1 MQQAIFSRF
10 AAPQINAKQFTVAA
24 VGAAFLLAAMVTIAG
39 TDTTFSGPVNTLT
52 SWLTGTMGRMF
63 AIGALAVGLAIGI
76 VKQSVLAVA
85 VAVGIA
91 LAANAGPAVLGAI
104 FSGTL

>member
-1 MQQAIFSRF
+1 MIHENFSHMMATKISSKQAGVTAIF
-10 AAPQINAKQFTVAA
+10 
-24 VGAAFLLAAMVTIAG
+24 LAAMLVAMATIAG
-39 TDTTFSGPVNTLT
+39 TDNTFNGPVDTLT

-104 FSGTL
+104 FTGTL

>member
-1 MQQAIFSRF
+1 MFHLKTRQPHEASTQNMAI
-10 AAPQINAKQFTVAA
+10 AAMFILALISSVAA
-24 VGAAFLLAAMVTIAG
+24 VAG
-39 TDTTFSGPVNTLT
+39 TDTTFNGPVQTIS
-52 SWLTGTMGRMF
+52 SWLTGTMGRLF

-76 VKQSVLAVA
+76 VQQSVLAVA